1 MSDHKSAIP
10 TDIDTQID
18 EILAVLAHQV
28 HLNAHSPGYTKL
40 TPKNQKFLKEA
51 HKAIKTLLIQQQGG
65 YNKPSD
71 TASVGG
77 NQVDTYSEFLNEL
90 AAQRHTALTKYGGY
104 ADHLRKVLDPLDELI
119 RDVLRHIEVTD
130 LAVAD
135 HNDTTDVANP
145 QSKASLKRE
154 LNET

>member
-1 MSDHKSAIP
+1 MS
-10 TDIDTQID
+10 DIDTQIE
-18 EILAVLAHQV
+18 EIMLMIPLRRGDDVAEMKHTQIR
-28 HLNAHSPGYTKL
+28 
-40 TPKNQKFLKEA
+40 Q
-51 HKAIKTLLIQQQGG
+51 AIKTLLIQQQGG

-145 QSKASLKRE
+145 QSIASLKRE
-154 LNET
+154 LE